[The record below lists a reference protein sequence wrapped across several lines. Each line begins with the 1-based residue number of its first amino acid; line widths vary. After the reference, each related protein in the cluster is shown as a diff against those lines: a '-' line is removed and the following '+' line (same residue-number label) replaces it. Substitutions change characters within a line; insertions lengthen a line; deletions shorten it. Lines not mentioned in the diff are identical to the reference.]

1 MYVIIGATGNIGKVI
16 AGELLAKGKKV
27 RVIGRSADKLKEL
40 IAKGAETSIGDVNDT
55 DFVNKAFTG
64 ATAVYCM
71 IPPNPHATDFR
82 KEQQMVARNY
92 VNAVRSNKVKY
103 ALLLSSIGA
112 HLRKGAGVVDGL
124 GDMEEY
130 FSELKDLN
138 VLNLRP
144 TYFMENIFGQV
155 GTIKQAGIAGS
166 AVKGDLMFPI
176 VATKDIAAVGA
187 KRLLELNFKGHTT
200 EYVLGP
206 RDVSYNE
213 IARVIGKAIG
223 KPDLKYIQFSYE
235 DAKNGMVQSGF
246 VSENVA
252 ELYNGLAEGLNNGKA
267 LNAHKRTP
275 KNSTPTTLEE
285 FAQIFAHVFNNS

>member
-1 MYVIIGATGNIGKVI
+1 MYVITGATGNIGKVI
-16 AGELLAKGKKV
+16 ALELLSKGKKV
-27 RVIGRSADKLKEL
+27 RVIGRTSDKLKEL
-40 IAKGAETSIGDVNDT
+40 IAKGAEAFAGNVYDA
-55 DFVNKAFTG
+55 DFVNKAFKD

-71 IPPNPHATDFR
+71 IPPNPHAIDFR
-82 KEQQMVARNY
+82 KDQQTVAHNY
-92 VNAVRSNKVKY
+92 VNAVKSNNVKY

-112 HLRKGAGVVDGL
+112 HLREGAGVVDGL

-130 FSELKDLN
+130 FLELKNVN

-144 TYFMENIFGQV
+144 SYFMENIFGQI
-155 GTIKQAGIAGS
+155 GTIKQAGCVGS
-166 AVKGDLMFPI
+166 AIKSDLMFPL

-187 KRLLELNFKGHTT
+187 KRLLELDFKGNSI

-235 DAKNGMVQSGF
+235 EAKNGMVQSGF

-252 ELYNGLAEGLNNGKA
+252 ELYNDMADGFNSGKA
-267 LNAHKRTP
+267 LNAHKRTSA
-275 KNSTPTTLEE
+275 NSTQTTLEE
-285 FAQIFAHVFNNS
+285 FANVFVHIFNNA